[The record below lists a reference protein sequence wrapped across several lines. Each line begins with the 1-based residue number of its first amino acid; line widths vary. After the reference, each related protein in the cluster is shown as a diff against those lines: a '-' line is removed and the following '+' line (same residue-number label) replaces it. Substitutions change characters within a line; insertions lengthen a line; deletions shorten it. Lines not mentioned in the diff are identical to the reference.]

1 MAICRVEDRVI
12 GTTLNNTFNAEVVY
26 VISAHNFQSHQ
37 VITKVDRIFF
47 SENRNVSKKK
57 KKRLNISKKNFIID
71 DRNNKYPTLKL
82 CQVYIISIIT
92 KPSRSS

>member
-12 GTTLNNTFNAEVVY
+12 GTTLNNTFNVQVAS

-47 SENRNVSKKK
+47 QKIEMLSKRRKK
-57 KKRLNISKKNFIID
+57 GLNISKKLYY
-71 DRNNKYPTLKL
+71 RRQK
-82 CQVYIISIIT
+82 
-92 KPSRSS
+92 

>member
-12 GTTLNNTFNAEVVY
+12 GTTLNNTFNVEVAF

-47 SENRNVSKKK
+47 QKIEMLSKRRKK
-57 KKRLNISKKNFIID
+57 G
-71 DRNNKYPTLKL
+71 
-82 CQVYIISIIT
+82 
-92 KPSRSS
+92 

>member
-12 GTTLNNTFNAEVVY
+12 GTTLNNTFNVQVAS

-47 SENRNVSKKK
+47 SENRNVIKKK
-57 KKRLNISKKNFIID
+57 KKRV
-71 DRNNKYPTLKL
+71 KYFRKTLL
-82 CQVYIISIIT
+82 
-92 KPSRSS
+92 

>member
-12 GTTLNNTFNAEVVY
+12 GTTLNNTFNVQVAS

-47 SENRNVSKKK
+47 SENRNVIKKK
-57 KKRLNISKKNFIID
+57 KKGLNISE
-71 DRNNKYPTLKL
+71 KL
-82 CQVYIISIIT
+82 YYRRR
-92 KPSRSS
+92 K